1 MRRTITR
8 GVTYHHCTQ
17 VLDQGSSVPGQVEY
31 WAIAETVPLVGVAFL
46 MRSHDGLQPLPHD
59 RDCPQANL
67 ILRGRVW
74 DSHHPVGGY
83 LPSNLVI
90 GASLQKVNAENK
102 SRLAC
107 HLLRL
112 L

>member
-1 MRRTITR
+1 MPC
-8 GVTYHHCTQ
+8 VSHHKT
-17 VLDQGSSVPGQVEY
+17 
-31 WAIAETVPLVGVAFL
+31 FL
-46 MRSHDGLQPLPHD
+46 GLHTPYVCGHDSSHDGLQLLPHD

-67 ILRGRVW
+67 VLRGWVW

-83 LPSNLVI
+83 LPSYLIV

-102 SRLAC
+102 SLLAC
-107 HLLRL
+107 HLLKL